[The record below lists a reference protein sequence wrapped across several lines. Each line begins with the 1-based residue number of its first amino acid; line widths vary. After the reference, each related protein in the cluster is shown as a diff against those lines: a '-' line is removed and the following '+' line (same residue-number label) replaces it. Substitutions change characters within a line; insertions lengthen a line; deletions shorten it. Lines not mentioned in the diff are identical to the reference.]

1 MAGPRTLRTFCQLL
15 SYPSEQ
21 TMEASEL
28 LYIILQSEL
37 PEAASEI
44 AQFGKFIEQSQ
55 RWELE
60 EAFTAVFEVNPACAL
75 EIGWHLFGEDY
86 ERGMLLVRL
95 REELRKYGLSE
106 QVELPDHL
114 IHVLPLIGAMEE
126 GEARRFVQACVLP
139 AVARMRQAFER
150 IDSPYGAVVRALAMV
165 MQSVWGDGRP
175 LSDGLSRYRADGNAL
190 PDGVDLLHA
199 FPAADAPVE
208 LCGGCHGGCGHDQG
222 SPPLVQLAT
231 PIVNQEEA
239 YQ

>member
-28 LYIILQSEL
+28 LYIILQAEL

-44 AQFGKFIEQSQ
+44 ARFGKFIEQSQ

-86 ERGMLLVRL
+86 ERGMMLVRL
-95 REELRKYGLSE
+95 REELRKYGLTE
-106 QVELPDHL
+106 QTELPDHL
-114 IHVLPLIGAMEE
+114 THVLPLISAMPEE
-126 GEARRFVQACVLP
+126 RARRFVQACVLP
-139 AVARMRQAFER
+139 AVALMRQAFER
-150 IDSPYGAVVRALAMV
+150 NDNPYGAVIRALAV
-165 MQSVWGDGRP
+165 VLQSVWGDGRP
-175 LSDGLSRYRADGNAL
+175 LPDGSNFLRADGQAI
-190 PDGVDLLHA
+190 PEGVDLLHA

-222 SPPLVQLAT
+222 GPPLVQLAT
-231 PIVNQEEA
+231 PVAKQEEA